1 MTTISHLE
9 RLPSDV
15 FGHILAL
22 CGCILRDPVPL
33 CSKRCQEMWLEFA
46 ERKTAELADEFVR
59 PFEFNNNIE
68 GGTSV
73 TNRYYQVV
81 GACTSLVRDAK
92 VLSRNRTLSMPQTF
106 ERVED
111 LLSRNH
117 LPSHEWQLLDACGV
131 ALADVSEKLRSSERG
146 IYGPLERV
154 SRYQLNWYEE
164 HVAHL
169 ERLFVSMA
177 DRARMLFQR
186 TAGDME
192 RHVYIQI
199 LMQRSHVCRLKSP
212 PDHDTAVACSRQL
225 LLVDPMN
232 CVALFRM
239 SRLYHRQGNAEQS
252 FESIQNAVRSGCS
265 NPTYAKH
272 TVGSLGSALLARRRF
287 YGSART
293 KALLEEAI
301 SLLDDLLSREG
312 STISD
317 QDRAGIVAQK
327 GKIESCL
334 GRIARDEA

>member
-9 RLPSDV
+9 SLPSDV

-22 CGCILRDPVPL
+22 CGCNLRDPVPI

-117 LPSHEWQLLDACGV
+117 LPSHEWQLLDACV
-131 ALADVSEKLRSSERG
+131 AALANIVQKMRSEA
-146 IYGPLERV
+146 RV
-154 SRYQLNWYEE
+154 SRNQE

-169 ERLFVSMA
+169 EQMSISMT
-177 DRARMLFQR
+177 DRARLLFER
-186 TAGDME
+186 PTARDTE
-192 RHVYIQI
+192 RRVYIKI
-199 LMQRSHVCRLKSP
+199 LEYRILVSTIKNP
-212 PDHDTAVACSRQL
+212 PDHDTGLTISRQL
-225 LLVDPMN
+225 LLIDPMN
-232 CVALFRM
+232 FGALFRI
-239 SRLYHRQGNAEQS
+239 SIFHYEQGNTERS
-252 FESIQNAVRSGCS
+252 FESVQAAVRSGCS
-265 NPTYAKH
+265 NPTFAKH
-272 TVGSLGSALLARRRF
+272 TIGTLGFILLGRCRF

-301 SLLDDLLSREG
+301 SLLNDLLSGEG
-312 STISD
+312 TTISD
-317 QDRAGIVAQK
+317 PDRAGIIEQK
-327 GKIESCL
+327 GKIENFVRC
-334 GRIARDEA
+334 IARASHV